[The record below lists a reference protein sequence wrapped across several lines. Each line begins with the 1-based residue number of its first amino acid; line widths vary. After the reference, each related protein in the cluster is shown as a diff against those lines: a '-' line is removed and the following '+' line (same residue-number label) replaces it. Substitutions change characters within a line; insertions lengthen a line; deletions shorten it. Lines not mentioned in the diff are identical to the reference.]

1 MTYRPSKKVTRGSSQ
16 PALSHGWSG
25 TMHWPS
31 FLKSAPLSLTAIFT
45 MERPEGAERG
55 SGFPSVRYRRY
66 VSSPRFTGHPLN
78 VPRASPTLP
87 PSGAMSGLFGFRL
100 MMYMYVFL
108 GALICARTIS
118 IRSLHAAGR
127 FSRLRTFRPPAR
139 HERFQELLHGRRRDI
154 YPFVAA
160 AVVHE
165 QRAIFDD
172 SAGGVH
178 NARFPIVLVPF
189 ARFQNRSRGA
199 IEDFCRVINIKEH
212 GADFVADMLLGLHS
226 VV

>member
-45 MERPEGAERG
+45 MERPEGAESG

-78 VPRASPTLP
+78 VPRVSRTLP

-108 GALICARTIS
+108 VALICACTIS
-118 IRSLHAAGR
+118 IRSLYAAGR
-127 FSRLRTFRPPAR
+127 LYRLRKLRPPPCHKR
-139 HERFQELLHGRRRDI
+139 LQELLHGRRRDI

-160 AVVHE
+160 AVIHKEHAVFH
-165 QRAIFDD
+165 DG
-172 SAGGVH
+172 AGGVH

-189 ARFQNRSRGA
+189 ARF
-199 IEDFCRVINIKEH
+199 
-212 GADFVADMLLGLHS
+212 
-226 VV
+226 